1 RSARLRP
8 PSCTPRRGTA
18 PGACPRVANRLR
30 SGRLAAV
37 RGARPPPLR
46 GPPGHPARRSAR
58 RTTGVAYGVQKLG
71 VERTPPPRARSRRM
85 PHILIVEDDPTTS
98 WALAE
103 GLSDDGYTIDTFR
116 TAEEALVWLKSHR
129 SDLVITDF
137 RLPGLSGLELAQK
150 LSRGRHA
157 QPVIV
162 VTAYGSPETVREL
175 VRAGVC
181 EVVPKPF
188 HVDELRRAVHRA
200 LLARPERR
208 GKSSRGTRPVSGS
221 TPLRKAA

>member
-1 RSARLRP
+1 
-8 PSCTPRRGTA
+8 
-18 PGACPRVANRLR
+18 
-30 SGRLAAV
+30 
-37 RGARPPPLR
+37 
-46 GPPGHPARRSAR
+46 
-58 RTTGVAYGVQKLG
+58 
-71 VERTPPPRARSRRM
+71 M
-85 PHILIVEDDPTTS
+85 PHILIVEDEPTTS

-116 TAEEALVWLKSHR
+116 TAEEALVWLRTHQ

-162 VTAYGSPETVREL
+162 VTAYGSTETVREL
-175 VRAGVC
+175 VRAGVR
-181 EVVPKPF
+181 EVFPKPF

-200 LLARPERR
+200 LIARPERR
-208 GKSSRGTRPVSGS
+208 NVRAKGSRSQDGPS
-221 TPLRKAA
+221 TMRKAA